1 MVGAGT
7 LVNAVAIVA
16 VGAVGL
22 LFKKGIP
29 KRFQEIIFTAQGTGV
44 FLLGVLGVV
53 TQAVTAA
60 QDGVLTSSYGLGLV
74 LSLVLGGLVGE
85 LIGIDRLFDRI
96 ANFLK
101 RKLSK
106 PGAVENV
113 DIGAGFASSTVLF
126 CAGAMAIIGSIQDG
140 IMGDPS
146 MLFTKAVLDG
156 VISIIFAT
164 VYGYGVMLS
173 ALSILVYQGA
183 ITLIAYFLGD
193 YIPMVVVGQM
203 SLVGS
208 AVLMLIGFDLWDI
221 KKFNVANL
229 IPAAFMPILLYFFL

>member
-1 MVGAGT
+1 MIGLGT
-7 LVNAVAIVA
+7 LVNSAAVVA
-16 VGAVGL
+16 GGAVGL

-53 TQAVTAA
+53 TQAVTAS
-60 QDGVLTSSYGLGLV
+60 QQGVLTSSYGLGMV
-74 LSLVLGGLVGE
+74 LSLVLGALLGE
-85 LIGIDRLFDRI
+85 AIGIDRMFNRV

-101 RKLSK
+101 RKLSR
-106 PGAVENV
+106 PGAEEGA
-113 DIGAGFASSTVLF
+113 DIGVGFACATVLF
-126 CAGAMAIIGSIQDG
+126 CSGAMAIIGSIQDG

-146 MLFTKAVLDG
+146 MLLTKAVLDG

-164 VYGYGVMLS
+164 VYGYGVILS
-173 ALSILVYQGA
+173 ALSVFVYQGA
-183 ITLIAYFLGD
+183 ITLLAYFLGE
-193 YIPMVVVGQM
+193 YIPMAVVGQM

-208 AVLMLIGFDLWDI
+208 AVLMLIGFDLWGI

-229 IPAAFMPILLYFFL
+229 IPAAFMPILLSFIL

>member
-1 MVGAGT
+1 M
-7 LVNAVAIVA
+7 AILQVED
-16 VGAVGL
+16 
-22 LFKKGIP
+22 IQ
-29 KRFQEIIFTAQGTGV
+29 KRFGRTRVLEDISFSLEQG
-44 FLLGVLGVV
+44 
-53 TQAVTAA
+53 Q
-60 QDGVLTSSYGLGLV
+60 
-74 LSLVLGGLVGE
+74 
-85 LIGIDRLFDRI
+85 
-96 ANFLK
+96 
-101 RKLSK
+101 
-106 PGAVENV
+106 
-113 DIGAGFASSTVLF
+113 
-126 CAGAMAIIGSIQDG
+126 AMAIIGSIQDG

-229 IPAAFMPILLYFFL
+229 IPAAFMPILLYFFR

>member
-1 MVGAGT
+1 MIGLGT
-7 LVNAVAIVA
+7 LVNSAAVVA
-16 VGAVGL
+16 GGAVGL

-53 TQAVTAA
+53 TQAVTAS
-60 QDGVLTSSYGLGLV
+60 QQGVLTSSYGLGMV
-74 LSLVLGGLVGE
+74 LSLVLGALLGE
-85 LIGIDRLFDRI
+85 AIGIDRMFNRV

-101 RKLSK
+101 RKLSR
-106 PGAVENV
+106 PGAEEGA
-113 DIGAGFASSTVLF
+113 DIGVGFACATVLF
-126 CAGAMAIIGSIQDG
+126 CSGAMAIIGSIQDG

-146 MLFTKAVLDG
+146 MLLTKAVLDG

-164 VYGYGVMLS
+164 VYGYGVILS
-173 ALSILVYQGA
+173 ALSIFVYQGA
-183 ITLIAYFLGD
+183 ITLLAYFLGE
-193 YIPMVVVGQM
+193 YIPMAVVGQM

-208 AVLMLIGFDLWDI
+208 AVLMLIGFDLWGI

-229 IPAAFMPILLYFFL
+229 IPAAFMPILLSFIL

>member
-1 MVGAGT
+1 MIGLGT
-7 LVNAVAIVA
+7 LVNSAAVVA
-16 VGAVGL
+16 GGAVGL

-53 TQAVTAA
+53 TQAVTAS
-60 QDGVLTSSYGLGLV
+60 QQGVLTSSYGLGMV
-74 LSLVLGGLVGE
+74 LSLVLGALLGE
-85 LIGIDRLFDRI
+85 AIGIDRMFNRV

-101 RKLSK
+101 RKLSR
-106 PGAVENV
+106 PGAEEGA
-113 DIGAGFASSTVLF
+113 DIGVGFACATVLF
-126 CAGAMAIIGSIQDG
+126 CSGAMAIIGPIQDG

-146 MLFTKAVLDG
+146 MLLTKAVLDG

-164 VYGYGVMLS
+164 VYGYGVILS
-173 ALSILVYQGA
+173 ALSVFVYQGA
-183 ITLIAYFLGD
+183 ITLLAYFLGE
-193 YIPMVVVGQM
+193 YIPMAVVGQM

-208 AVLMLIGFDLWDI
+208 AVLMLIGFDLWGI

-229 IPAAFMPILLYFFL
+229 IPAAFMPILLSFIL